1 MGAIVFITGG
11 ARSGKS
17 WLAEEFAKM
26 WIEDSPLKGVLGG
39 RSRFAKQANRE
50 IKQSPAARVCY
61 LATARPVDDE
71 MKARIEQHK
80 QKRPK
85 DWYTVEEPFDLAPV
99 LSELKGTLIEL
110 VIIDCVTVWVSNMME
125 TLSGKYEEIRAG
137 ILNRT
142 DELIKECFELE
153 DVAVVVVGNE
163 VGSAIVPEN
172 PLARQFRDING
183 EINQRFARAAR
194 LVYLMVSGIP
204 VKIKGGQ
211 REEQV

>member
-17 WLAEEFAKM
+17 WLAQEFAKM
-26 WIEDSPLKGVLGG
+26 WIEDSPLRGVLGG
-39 RSRFAKQANRE
+39 KSKFAKQGKK
-50 IKQSPAARVCY
+50 IKESPAARVCY

-85 DWYTVEEPFDLAPV
+85 DWYTIEEPVDLV
-99 LSELKGTLIEL
+99 SVISELKGTLIEMI
-110 VIIDCVTVWVSNMME
+110 IIDCVTVWISNLME
-125 TLSGKYEEIRAG
+125 TLSGEYDEIRAE
-137 ILNRT
+137 ILKRT

-172 PLARQFRDING
+172 ALARQFRDING
-183 EINQRFARAAR
+183 EVNQRFARTAR
-194 LVYLMVSGIP
+194 LAYLMVSGIP
-204 VKIKGGQ
+204 VKIKGGK
-211 REEQV
+211 REE